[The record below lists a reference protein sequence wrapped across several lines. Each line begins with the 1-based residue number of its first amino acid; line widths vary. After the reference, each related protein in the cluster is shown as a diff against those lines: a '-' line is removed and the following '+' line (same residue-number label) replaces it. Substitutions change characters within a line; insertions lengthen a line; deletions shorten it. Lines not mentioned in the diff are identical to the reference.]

1 MASLSVGDLVLS
13 IDRGRVTAVPIRET
27 HRTAVTNHRVIEVA
41 LVDGA
46 TLRISAAHPTA
57 DGRNFGQLRAGDW
70 IGGREVSTARDVP
83 YTSDA
88 TYDILPDSDTG
99 TYFAGG
105 ALIGS
110 TLEGLG
116 VRSPRVAETCSL
128 PPAIRRGGLDRGA
141 GEASIDRRL
150 SQPQQVSVFD
160 AVKVPEACLR

>member
-1 MASLSVGDLVLS
+1 VGDLVLS

-27 HRTAVTNHRVIEVA
+27 HRTPVANHRVIEVI
-41 LVDGA
+41 LRDGA
-46 TLRISAAHPTA
+46 ILQISAAHPTA
-57 DGRNFGQLRAGDW
+57 DGRSFGELHAGDW
-70 IGGREVSTARDVP
+70 IGGREVSTARVVP

-116 VRSPRVAETCSL
+116 VHSRHFPETCSL
-128 PPAIRRGGLDRGA
+128 PPAIRTGGLGR
-141 GEASIDRRL
+141 
-150 SQPQQVSVFD
+150 
-160 AVKVPEACLR
+160 